1 MLTGTVKQ
9 YDQDHG
15 WGFIT
20 IPHEGEV
27 YVHARGIMPTDRHEL
42 RTGDKVSLVVIQG
55 QRGPQA
61 ARVRIIR

>member
-9 YDQDHG
+9 YDQEKG

-20 IPHEGEV
+20 VPHEDEV
-27 YVHARGIMPTDRHEL
+27 YVHARGIMPFDRHEL
-42 RTGDKVSLVVIQG
+42 QVGDKVSLVIVQG